1 MANFSLTGLLSRFA
15 TAKVAPAPIAVS
27 TTIEAENTAEVRFGF
42 AVIGRRGLD
51 PNQTYASFAIA
62 QAAESGITL
71 QDNYTAQYIVG
82 VGADAKTFVV
92 DTTLTFAELNAKY
105 SVTPQDA
112 VQVSIPDPERAAG
125 RLGLSLKV
133 VGI

>member
-51 PNQTYASFAIA
+51 PNQTYASFAVA
-62 QAAESGITL
+62 QAAELPCI
-71 QDNYTAQYIVG
+71 Q
-82 VGADAKTFVV
+82 
-92 DTTLTFAELNAKY
+92 
-105 SVTPQDA
+105 
-112 VQVSIPDPERAAG
+112 R
-125 RLGLSLKV
+125 
-133 VGI
+133 